1 MAKSKIHSWASM
13 VTEREALRN
22 SGDTLVFTNG
32 CFDILHPGH
41 VRYLKEAR
49 ALGDRLVVAV
59 NTDETVAVLKG
70 EGRPLLPLKERME
83 ILASLEVVDHVMS
96 FEEETPKALID
107 ILLPDILVK
116 GGDWSTDSIV
126 GAETVESYGGRVLAL
141 PFAPGYSTSTLIERI
156 IQRLGKEK

>member
-1 MAKSKIHSWASM
+1 MEKSKIHSWASM

-32 CFDILHPGH
+32 CFDLLHPGH

-49 ALGDRLVVAV
+49 ALGDRLLVAV
-59 NTDETVAVLKG
+59 NTDETVAALKG

-126 GAETVESYGGRVLAL
+126 GAEAVESYGGRVLAL
-141 PFAPGYSTSTLIERI
+141 PFATGYSTSTLIQRI